1 MRLFNIRL
9 NNFIV
14 SYNIIGTRI
23 RRFYPLTRF
32 FEIFEKYGGNKDGH
46 VKLKRPK
53 QLQEILDIARSLL
66 SEIEHREADPEIEEK
81 QGKLEQLKSVLEMWV
96 CRVQGILFTWA
107 SFMSNGKVK
116 VWVFNV
122 HQIFVCSKLWSVM
135 ISFSFKIG
143 LENHNNCLISR
154 YLYSK
159 S

>member
-9 NNFIV
+9 YNFIV
-14 SYNIIGTRI
+14 SYNIIGTII

-96 CRVQGILFTWA
+96 CRVQGILLIFSSLEQASWA
-107 SFMSNGKVK
+107 TGKWRSEFLMYIKFLCVPNYDQLWFHL
-116 VWVFNV
+116 V
-122 HQIFVCSKLWSVM
+122 SK
-135 ISFSFKIG
+135 
-143 LENHNNCLISR
+143 
-154 YLYSK
+154 
-159 S
+159 